1 MNEWIISIFMILRSW
16 ATLCHAGTENC
27 DAMHLQ
33 TANAVITFYWL
44 WSFSLWSGQGMYSLT
59 NTDFKSYIHS
69 VSCNSSGKYIGST
82 NSARYTDRL
91 VRTVRPPAHILL
103 TFTSTA
109 ASKCCV
115 GIMQSVVFR
124 PTLFFSVWWARW
136 DLMKSMKLQTYEE
149 KKGFGLVA
157 ICWNHEPLA
166 NEMHIHVKKTNKQ
179 KTKFEGKSI
188 PRLRDMILIPATTC
202 FDQEQFDKT
211 TALKINT
218 ISYHSTLW
226 KICGSYWLPD
236 LESTV
241 QILRFILGDALS
253 CLHWSQLHLRLQLF
267 SLV

>member
-1 MNEWIISIFMILRSW
+1 MLCGHNAISCFQAHTIFQCLMSPMRFDEINEI
-16 ATLCHAGTENC
+16 A
-27 DAMHLQ
+27 D
-33 TANAVITFYWL
+33 
-44 WSFSLWSGQGMYSLT
+44 
-59 NTDFKSYIHS
+59 
-69 VSCNSSGKYIGST
+69 
-82 NSARYTDRL
+82 
-91 VRTVRPPAHILL
+91 
-103 TFTSTA
+103 
-109 ASKCCV
+109 
-115 GIMQSVVFR
+115 
-124 PTLFFSVWWARW
+124 VW
-136 DLMKSMKLQTYEE
+136 K

-211 TALKINT
+211 TALKITT

>member
-136 DLMKSMKLQTYEE
+136 DLMKSMKLQTYE
-149 KKGFGLVA
+149 KKKVLGLSQSA
-157 ICWNHEPLA
+157 EIMNRWQMKCISML
-166 NEMHIHVKKTNKQ
+166 KKQTNKKQ
-179 KTKFEGKSI
+179 SLKKKAYHVWETWFWFQQQHALIKNSLTK
-188 PRLRDMILIPATTC
+188 R
-202 FDQEQFDKT
+202 
-211 TALKINT
+211 
-218 ISYHSTLW
+218 
-226 KICGSYWLPD
+226 
-236 LESTV
+236 
-241 QILRFILGDALS
+241 
-253 CLHWSQLHLRLQLF
+253 QL
-267 SLV
+267 